1 MAGMNALPTQVAP
14 PSPRQQ
20 LPRWADL
27 KRVADAQRLVL
38 FTFLAALLAI
48 PGLAAI
54 GATLGASGD
63 SLHGAEILVIGV
75 TALVVIL
82 RVWMAVAVYRL
93 AKAMGSR
100 IGVLWA
106 IGAFLPNLIG
116 LLVLAAISARA
127 TSHLKKAGL
136 KVGFLGAKLPE
147 KPPPGFVCQEVVG
160 AFA

>member
-1 MAGMNALPTQVAP
+1 MAGMNVLPTQVAP
-14 PSPRQQ
+14 PASAPP

-54 GATLGASGD
+54 AGALGASGAGP
-63 SLHGAEILVIGV
+63 SGAEVAIIAV

-82 RVWMAVAVYRL
+82 RVWMAIAVYRV
-93 AKAMGSR
+93 AKAMGSKV
-100 IGVLWA
+100 GALWA

>member
-1 MAGMNALPTQVAP
+1 MNVLPTQVAP
-14 PSPRQQ
+14 PARPAPAQQ

-48 PGLAAI
+48 PGLAA
-54 GATLGASGD
+54 LGAGLAASGTG
-63 SLHGAEILVIGV
+63 LNGAEVAV
-75 TALVVIL
+75 VAVAALVVIL
-82 RVWMAVAVYRL
+82 RVWMAVAVYRV

-100 IGVLWA
+100 LGVLWA
-106 IGAFLPNLIG
+106 LGTFLPSLLG

-127 TSHLKKAGL
+127 TTHLRKAGL

-147 KPPPGFVCQEVVG
+147 RPPPGFACQEVVG
-160 AFA
+160 AFV